1 MKSSFLAG
9 FRAVAFALGV
19 FLLLMVTGKLEIK
32 SSRDVALFVLGL
44 VAFWVVIEK
53 VFLNLRKPKP
63 VKPPHHP

>member
-19 FLLLMVTGKLEIK
+19 FVLLMVTGKLEIK

-44 VAFWVVIEK
+44 MAFWVVIEK
-53 VFLNLRKPKP
+53 VFLNLRKQKP
-63 VKPPHHP
+63 VKTPHH

>member
-44 VAFWVVIEK
+44 MAFWVVIEK
-53 VFLNLRKPKP
+53 VFLNLRKQKP
-63 VKPPHHP
+63 VKAPPHH